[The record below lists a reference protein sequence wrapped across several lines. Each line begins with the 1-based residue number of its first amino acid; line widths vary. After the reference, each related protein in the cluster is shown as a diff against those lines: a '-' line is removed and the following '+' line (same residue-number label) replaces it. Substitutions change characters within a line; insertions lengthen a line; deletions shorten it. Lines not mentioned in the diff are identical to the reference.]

1 VQEYLPFRENLIL
14 QTTSPV
20 ASYFKCDTLKNLN
33 SKRNKCGMY
42 LGHQEIL
49 HKQWIL
55 KKNFVSTDIVIY
67 KNS

>member
-1 VQEYLPFRENLIL
+1 
-14 QTTSPV
+14 
-20 ASYFKCDTLKNLN
+20 
-33 SKRNKCGMY
+33 MY